1 MIGIG
6 ALPTYASV
14 VQISSFAGTIAAS
27 SEEVDLSDIEIK
39 VYSAVFVDEEDENAL
54 DYYAETYAFSVYTD
68 ENGAFS
74 FTKPT
79 TYCSISVE
87 LASLPSGY
95 GISQRTQFIRPQRN
109 EITFSISSIA
119 SIDTKLSGDEIE
131 VTLLNEDGAPILAE
145 YTVHEDSPTKLGT
158 ASSATQIFQTY
169 KSSLAS
175 VDAMESYTYTGTV
188 TAPGFTAPYSETVD
202 LSDWATD
209 SKVDFLYA
217 KGILTE
223 EEQMGYYCDILS
235 SDGYSISGECGTSM
249 IGKLTEYASSSRG
262 NSSTAFIS
270 RLNEVVED
278 SNDLSQYSELYPVS
292 IPNSGY
298 KFFVYYDPEP
308 SLEDEN
314 EDEDTSTVVDATK
327 LAAVAAELINIYQ
340 YFVGSGRFDAPETL
354 ENANF
359 YTVYLVNQEH
369 LPNDSGGATY
379 PIADTNSSIR
389 ILSST
394 PLNELSRR
402 LSHEYHH
409 AIMRDNEIVNI
420 PTWVSESFV
429 SMASL
434 IYGGYTDSASWFN
447 GVLRS
452 YLDNSEN
459 SIDDELVLDDN
470 TSFPYGTL
478 LYPLYIYEN
487 YAGWTTIKNIY
498 TQLSSSNNIYN
509 AINSVIGYGA
519 HSAIF
524 NEVAKRSYQV
534 KHFYTALSDCDV
546 RANGTKTVRVNDLMN
561 SASSYN
567 AFGVRSVA
575 GNSIQYLTTIADTT
589 SLDLAYTVE
598 FLEHCSHLSIHVLDG
613 DYYAREPYTI
623 STLYVGN
630 STVERITF
638 ERQINLRDQ
647 SIITACNSDI
657 GGIHAEIA
665 VAVSLN

>member
-14 VQISSFAGTIAAS
+14 VQISSFSGTIAAS
-27 SEEVDLSDIEIK
+27 SEAVDLSDIEIK

-235 SDGYSISGECGTSM
+235 SDAYSISGECGTSM
-249 IGKLTEYASSSRG
+249 IGKLAEYA
-262 NSSTAFIS
+262 NSGKIRANPVLTSK
-270 RLNEVVED
+270 LNEVIDD
-278 SNDLSQYSELYPVS
+278 SNDLSQYSEPYPVI
-292 IPNSGY
+292 IPNRDY
-298 KFFVYYDPEP
+298 KFFIYYDPDP
-308 SLEDEN
+308 NLELYPG
-314 EDEDTSTVVDATK
+314 STIVDDAK
-327 LAAVAAELINIYQ
+327 LAAVAAELIDIYQ
-340 YFVGSGRFDAPETL
+340 YFVASGRFDAPETL
-354 ENANF
+354 ENAKI
-359 YTVYLVNQEH
+359 YTVYLVEQRH
-369 LPNDSGGATY
+369 LPGDSGGATY

-389 ILSST
+389 ILAST
-394 PLNELSRR
+394 PVNELSRC

-429 SMASL
+429 SMAAL

-452 YLDNSEN
+452 YLNNSEN
-459 SIDDELVLDDN
+459 SIDDELVLEDN
-470 TSFPYGTL
+470 ASFSYGTL

-498 TQLSSSNNIYN
+498 SQLSSFGNIYN

-524 NEVAKRSYQV
+524 NEVARRSYQV

-546 RANGTKTVRVNDLMN
+546 RANGTKTVRVNDLLN
-561 SASSYN
+561 SASPYN

-575 GNSIQYLTTIADTT
+575 GNSIQYLTTIADTS